1 MKHYV
6 INLTYTGE
14 KKTHLTYKIKLLTN
28 TYRVSIIRDK
38 WDKIV
43 WKENVL
49 NVAEWAKAF

>member
-14 KKTHLTYKIKLLTN
+14 KKPHLTYKIKLLTN